1 MYVLYRGPFIFNQ
14 VRLPS
19 SLPSIFDARP
29 DIVHQMNNRTR
40 GVKVRHPSSHGH
52 TLLDQLDF
60 QKVLFP
66 FYYLKFKVNYLT
78 LSVLV
83 SLSGFQTT

>member
-1 MYVLYRGPFIFNQ
+1 MFSIVLPIF
-14 VRLPS
+14 S
-19 SLPSIFDARP
+19 ARP
-29 DIVHQMNNRTR
+29 DIVHQMNNRAR

-52 TLLDQLDF
+52 TLLDLLDF

-78 LSVLV
+78 LSALV